1 MVFIWLHYLD
11 PKEIV
16 ITFPQNLIY
25 SDSEVWWQKRCT
37 LTQYSSGVVS
47 WHSVCL
53 MWCADI
59 THVARCLIPCQK
71 SSLSLVCDLL
81 GGLGG
86 FAGKYISTSM
96 KQRVAMPVSAID
108 NHNNVI
114 TLSDSNM
121 HNTKATDM
129 EVQNLLTLRSY
140 KFTLMLK
147 FGNSMQ

>member
-1 MVFIWLHYLD
+1 M
-11 PKEIV
+11 
-16 ITFPQNLIY
+16 
-25 SDSEVWWQKRCT
+25 
-37 LTQYSSGVVS
+37 
-47 WHSVCL
+47 
-53 MWCADI
+53 
-59 THVARCLIPCQK
+59 ARCLIPCQK

-108 NHNNVI
+108 NHKNVI
-114 TLSDSNM
+114 TLSDNNM
-121 HNTKATDM
+121 HSTDM

-147 FGNSMQ
+147 FGNLMQ